1 MTKSRLE
8 ALKDFLAAEPD
19 DSFTRYALALEYIA
33 LDDFEEGERL
43 LRETVERNPSYV
55 AAYHQ
60 LGQLLFKLGRKAE
73 AREAYTKGITAA
85 QSIRDHHAASEM
97 QMEMDEIDEEE

>member
-19 DSFTRYALALEYIA
+19 DSFTRYALALEYLA
-33 LDDFEEGERL
+33 LNDTSEGERL
-43 LRETVERNPSYV
+43 LRETIERNASYV

-60 LGQLLFKLGRKAE
+60 LGQLLFKLGRSEE
-73 AREAYTKGITAA
+73 AREAYTKGIAA
-85 QSIRDHHAASEM
+85 ARNIHDHHAASEM
-97 QMEMDEIDEEE
+97 LMEMVELDEE